1 MKTEFYVGQMVRDD
15 GRFKGSIGIV
25 KTVDC
30 KLGGEAYPIL
40 VDYGNK
46 STRVY
51 TADGRYTTR
60 EDPSLTPIDQP
71 ATKLTEWQR
80 NELKNNF
87 MSNYKYAS
95 EGMDWNSLAD
105 DNISFIES
113 VLSQPE
119 PKMWTPKEGEMCL
132 FRDYDE
138 TTWIADVF
146 VGMNDPVSTYPYC
159 SKTENVWRRC
169 RPFSLEL
176 IGTTDNPPI

>member
-51 TADGRYTTR
+51 TADGRYTT
-60 EDPSLTPIDQP
+60 EGDPSLTPIDQP

-80 NELKNNF
+80 HELKNHF
-87 MSNYKYAS
+87 ISNYKFAS

-113 VLSQPE
+113 ILLQPE
-119 PKMWTPKEGEMCL
+119 TPKYQPKRGDAIL
-132 FRDYDE
+132 
-138 TTWIADVF
+138 
-146 VGMNDPVSTYPYC
+146 YPYAC
-159 SKTENVWRRC
+159 WCAGVFLEMSGDRYRIAAGGGIFNVDGVI
-169 RPFSLEL
+169 PFDADLL
-176 IGTTDNPPI
+176 VKIVK